1 MKLQALLKVQLV
13 LLYTQVDG
21 VYLLLHGGH
30 SHLHTTH
37 PPLNGS
43 KGLYDRGIVDL
54 RLRGGTV
61 WEDEAISGNP
71 TGMVEAMGTSSSESS
86 LCS

>member
-1 MKLQALLKVQLV
+1 MMKLQALLKVQLV

-30 SHLHTTH
+30 SHLYTAH

-43 KGLYDRGIVDL
+43 KGLHDLGIVDL
-54 RLRGGTV
+54 RLRGRDGL
-61 WEDEAISGNP
+61 G
-71 TGMVEAMGTSSSESS
+71 G
-86 LCS
+86 